1 MTAKKTTRK
10 NKVIEITKEGKKPVE
25 WVRFTLRAPLSFANA
40 LRRAIISEVPTLAIE
55 DINMLQNN
63 SVVYDEMFALRLGL
77 IPIRADPQEYVK
89 KKDFK
94 VAFVL
99 KGEGPGTLYSRD
111 LQPMD
116 PSIVP
121 AFPDIPIVKMV
132 EGQRVEL
139 EAWATVGM
147 AKQHAKWQ
155 AGHAFYAQKGDE
167 EFDFY
172 VESFG
177 NMPARELV
185 RRAAKT
191 LKSKGKTF
199 EKWVG

>member
-1 MTAKKTTRK
+1 MTAKKTK
-10 NKVIEITKEGKKPVE
+10 MIEVIKEGKKPAE
-25 WVRFTLRAPLSFANA
+25 WVCFTLRAPLSFANS
-40 LRRAIISEVPTLAIE
+40 LRRAIISEVSTLAIE

-77 IPIRADPQEYVK
+77 IPIKADPKEYLK

-116 PSIVP
+116 PSIAP
-121 AFPDIPIVKMV
+121 AHPDIPIVKMV
-132 EGQRVEL
+132 EGQKVEL
-139 EAWATVGM
+139 EAWAIVGQ
-147 AKQHAKWQ
+147 AKNHAKWQ
-155 AGHAFYAQKGDE
+155 AGHAFYKQKGDE
-167 EFDFY
+167 EFEFY

-177 NMPARELV
+177 NMPVKELV
-185 RRAAKT
+185 QRAAETIKV
-191 LKSKGKTF
+191 KGKTF
-199 EKWVG
+199 GKWVGA